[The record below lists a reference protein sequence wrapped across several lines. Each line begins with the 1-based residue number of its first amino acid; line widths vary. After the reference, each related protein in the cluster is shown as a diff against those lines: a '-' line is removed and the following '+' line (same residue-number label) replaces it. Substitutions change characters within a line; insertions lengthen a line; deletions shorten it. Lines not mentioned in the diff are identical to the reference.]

1 MKTKKIKSLYFTQ
14 TLLILLAVSVIFLSG
29 CIGQK
34 PPRYTNDTKIKE
46 SVTEETIYGSS
57 SEVQSKEAAATA
69 KTIVVNSEGS
79 VKVVP
84 DTVMVR
90 IEISTEKSTSEEA
103 VNTNSIN
110 TQNVVT
116 AIKTLGE
123 SDLKIETSGYSLAPL
138 YNYTDNKP
146 PQIYAFSAVT
156 TLLVT
161 TKKVEKIGNIITT
174 AVSAGASNVS
184 SISYDLSDEIKK
196 EAKNEALTKAV
207 KDANDKADAIAKA
220 LAADILEIYS
230 VNEAGTSYP
239 GPILYESSADT
250 LKSAAGVS
258 AAPPVILPQELEV
271 TASISVVY
279 IFK

>member
-1 MKTKKIKSLYFTQ
+1 MKTKKIKSLYFAQ
-14 TLLILLAVSVIFLSG
+14 ILLILMVILVVFLTG

-34 PPRYTNDTKIKE
+34 PPRYTNETKIKE
-46 SVTEETIYGSS
+46 SVTEETIYGDTG
-57 SEVQSKEAAATA
+57 ETQKTEAAGQA
-69 KTIVVNSEGS
+69 KTIVVQSEGS

-84 DTVMVR
+84 DIVMVR
-90 IEISTEKSTSEEA
+90 IEISTEKPTSEEA
-103 VNTNSIN
+103 VNVNSID

-138 YNYTDNKP
+138 YNYIDNKP
-146 PQIYAFSAVT
+146 PQIYAFNAIT

-161 TKKVEKIGNIITT
+161 TKKVEKIGNIIST
-174 AVSAGASNVS
+174 AIEAGASNIS

-196 EAKNEALTKAV
+196 DAKNEALTIAV

-220 LAADILEIYS
+220 LAVDILEIYS

-239 GPILYESSADT
+239 GPIQYESTDA
-250 LKSAAGVS
+250 LKSVVQSS

-271 TASISVVY
+271 IANISIVY

>member
-1 MKTKKIKSLYFTQ
+1 MKTKKIKSLYFVKA
-14 TLLILLAVSVIFLSG
+14 LLVLLAIFVIFLPG

-34 PPRYTNDTKIKE
+34 PPRYTNETQIKE
-46 SVTEETIYGSS
+46 TVTEETIYGSS
-57 SEVQSKEAAATA
+57 GKTQNTETPGQA
-69 KTIVVNSEGS
+69 KTIVVQSEGS

-84 DTVMVR
+84 DIVMVR
-90 IEISTEKSTSEEA
+90 IEISTEKPTSEEA
-103 VNTNSIN
+103 VNINSIDA
-110 TQNVVT
+110 QNVVT

-138 YNYTDNKP
+138 YNYIDNKP

-161 TKKVEKIGNIITT
+161 TKKIEKIGNIITT
-174 AVSAGASNVS
+174 AVEAGASNIS

-196 EAKNEALTKAV
+196 NAKNEALTIAV

-239 GPILYESSADT
+239 GPILYESSDT
-250 LKSAAGVS
+250 LKSAMQTS

-271 TASISVVY
+271 IANISIVY

>member
-1 MKTKKIKSLYFTQ
+1 MKTKKINSLYFVMV
-14 TLLILLAVSVIFLSG
+14 LLILLAVSVVFMTG

-34 PPRYTNDTKIKE
+34 PPRYTNDTQIKE

-57 SEVQSKEAAATA
+57 GETQKTENSGQA
-69 KTIVVNSEGS
+69 KTIVVQSEGS

-90 IEISTEKSTSEEA
+90 IEISTEKPTSEEA
-103 VNTNSIN
+103 VNVNSID

-123 SDLKIETSGYSLAPL
+123 NDLKIETSGYNLAPL
-138 YNYTDNKP
+138 YNYIENKP
-146 PQIYAFSAVT
+146 PQIYAYSAVT

-161 TKKVEKIGNIITT
+161 TKKAEKIGNIIST
-174 AVSAGASNVS
+174 AIEAGASSIS

-196 EAKNEALTKAV
+196 AAKNEALTIAV
-207 KDANDKADAIAKA
+207 KDANNKADAIAKA
-220 LAADILEIYS
+220 LAVDILEIYS
-230 VNEAGTSYP
+230 VNEAGTTYP
-239 GPILYESSADT
+239 GPIQYESSDT
-250 LKSAAGVS
+250 LKSSAQTS

-271 TASISVVY
+271 IANISIVY